1 MYNHFLYIIFITDRC
16 FIGVFFFSFFSNL
29 KFEPEE
35 GILSPF
41 ARCTT
46 MIFLSIRSRIKI
58 LERVVEIGEL
68 ARIACNKLDE
78 KIYHRIDELSST
90 WNE

>member
-1 MYNHFLYIIFITDRC
+1 MYNHFLYVIFITDRC
-16 FIGVFFFSFFSNL
+16 FISVFFSFFSNL
-29 KFEPEE
+29 KFDPEE

-41 ARCTT
+41 ARCTN

-58 LERVVEIGEL
+58 LEQVVEIGEL
-68 ARIACNKLDE
+68 PRIACNKLDE

-90 WNE
+90 SNE

>member
-16 FIGVFFFSFFSNL
+16 FIGVFFSFFSNL
-29 KFEPEE
+29 KFDPEE

-41 ARCTT
+41 ARCTN

-78 KIYHRIDELSST
+78 KIYHRIDEFSST

>member
-16 FIGVFFFSFFSNL
+16 FIGVFFSFFSNL

-68 ARIACNKLDE
+68 PRIACNKLDE